1 MSGASVLSASAHSSY
16 DLDVMG
22 VETPDDLLRAGHE
35 ALATAEWERARSCFE
50 QALDLGESAEALD
63 GLSQAVHF
71 QGEYDLAIELKE
83 RAFAA
88 YRRRGMPVEAAELAR
103 WLAFLHGAVH
113 GNMAAANGW
122 MARAEGLLEK
132 VKECAAHG
140 WLTLDRAPWS
150 RDSSE
155 RERLASEALAIA
167 RRFGDADLEFGSLA
181 LLGHAY
187 VDSGRVAE
195 GMTLLDEA
203 MAAVTAGE
211 VLGISTAGEIYCRLL
226 GACERAADTTRA
238 EQWMSVAA
246 EYVAWG
252 DFVPPTCRLHYGG
265 ILIAT
270 GRWAE
275 AENELLAAIRSF
287 EAGYRAMRQSPLL
300 RLAEL
305 RVLQGRF
312 EEAECLLE
320 GNESHPIARRLRA
333 TVALAR
339 GDLAL
344 SEELAR
350 VCLEAEDASDHAC
363 APLLE
368 LLVEVQLAR
377 EDLGAAADTLDR
389 LTELA
394 GASGDDHVSARAQFA
409 AGLVLAA
416 EGDERASLHFQTA
429 LECFSALGLPLAAAR
444 AQFELARAIAS
455 RAPDAAVAEARLAL
469 RAFERLGAL
478 NHADAAGDLLRRLGA
493 GGRAWPKRYGALTKR
508 EAEVLSLLAGGC
520 SNAEI
525 GERLYISRRTA
536 EHHVASI
543 LSKLGVRSR
552 AAAAAHA
559 VREPP
564 EVP

>member
-1 MSGASVLSASAHSSY
+1 L
-16 DLDVMG
+16 
-22 VETPDDLLRAGHE
+22 EK
-35 ALATAEWERARSCFE
+35 
-50 QALDLGESAEALD
+50 ALDFGESAEVLD

-88 YRRRGMPVEAAELAR
+88 YRRRGMRVEAAELAR

-122 MARAEGLLEK
+122 MARAEGLLEN

-140 WLTLDRAPWS
+140 WLALDRAPWS

-155 RERLASEALAIA
+155 RERLASDALTIA
-167 RRFGDADLEFGSLA
+167 RRFGDTDLEFGSLA
-181 LLGHAY
+181 LLGDAY
-187 VDSGRVAE
+187 VHSGRVAE

-211 VLGISTAGEIYCRLL
+211 VVGVTTVGEIYCRLL
-226 GACERAADTTRA
+226 GACERAADTRRA
-238 EQWMSVAA
+238 EEWMSVAA
-246 EYVAWG
+246 DYVAWG
-252 DFVPPTCRLHYGG
+252 DFVPPTCRLHYGA

-275 AENELLAAIRSF
+275 AEKELLAAIRSF
-287 EAGYRAMRQSPLL
+287 EGGYRAMRQSPLL

-312 EEAECLLE
+312 EEAERLLE
-320 GNESHPIARRLRA
+320 GNESDPVARRLRA
-333 TVALAR
+333 TIALAR
-339 GDLAL
+339 GELAL
-344 SEELAR
+344 AEDLTR
-350 VCLEAEDASDHAC
+350 VCLEGEDPSDRAC
-363 APLLE
+363 APLLG

-377 EDLGAAADTLDR
+377 KDLGGAADTLDR

-394 GASGDDHVSARAQFA
+394 GGSRGDRVSARAQFA

-416 EGDERASLHFQTA
+416 EGDERASSRFQTA
-429 LECFSALGLPLAAAR
+429 LERFSALDMPLAAAR
-444 AQFELARAIAS
+444 AQLELASAIAS
-455 RAPDAAVAEARLAL
+455 RAPDAAIAEARLAL
-469 RAFERLGAL
+469 RAFERLGAQ
-478 NHADAAGDLLRRLGA
+478 NRADAAGDLLRRLGA
-493 GGRAWPKRYGALTKR
+493 GGRAWPKRSGTLTKR
-508 EAEVLSLLAGGC
+508 ESEVLSLVAAGC

-543 LSKLGVRSR
+543 LSKLGLRSR
-552 AAAAAHA
+552 AEAAAYA